1 MIVKIQGGLGNQM
14 FQYAFAKSLSLKN
27 KKAVF
32 LDNTAFDSNS
42 FITKRDFKLEIF
54 NISLS
59 LVSQNNQFVN
69 RKFKNHQFFN
79 KLQKK
84 VIKKWPFL
92 SKKIR
97 IEKSLE
103 FDNKNLNLYS
113 YYEGYWQSEKYFKD
127 FNIQIINDFAFKN
140 INILER
146 GIYVNDILSTNAVSI
161 HVRRGDYVNN
171 PVVNNFHGSL
181 STDYYEK
188 AIKLVMDKVENP
200 VFYVFSDDIN
210 WVQLNMFKT
219 DDINLIFVITSSEEE
234 DLFLMSKCKH
244 NIIANSSFSWWGA
257 YLNEYINKII
267 VAPKIWYK
275 NIEANKSTI
284 DLIPSKWIRI

>member
-97 IEKSLE
+97 IEKSLK

>member
-1 MIVKIQGGLGNQM
+1 M
-14 FQYAFAKSLSLKN
+14 
-27 KKAVF
+27 
-32 LDNTAFDSNS
+32 
-42 FITKRDFKLEIF
+42 
-54 NISLS
+54 
-59 LVSQNNQFVN
+59 VSQNNQFVN

-200 VFYVFSDDIN
+200 VFYVFSDDIH

-219 DDINLIFVITSSEEE
+219 YDINLIFVITSSEEE